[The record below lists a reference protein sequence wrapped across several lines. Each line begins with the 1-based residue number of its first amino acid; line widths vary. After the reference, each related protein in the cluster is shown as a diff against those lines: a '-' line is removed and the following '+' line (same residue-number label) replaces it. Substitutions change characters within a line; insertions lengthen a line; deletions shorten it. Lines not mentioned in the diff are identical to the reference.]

1 MYTVLLV
8 IHLALSLVLIGI
20 VLLQHGKGAD
30 AGAAF
35 GSGASSTVFG
45 ARGSASFL
53 GKLTGVLGAG
63 FFVTSLTLAI
73 MAGTF
78 DGTGGGSVVERFA
91 EEAPATT
98 EEAAGEAADDG
109 PAPAPEG
116 ATAGSREGGAD
127 APAPPP
133 DGD

>member
-8 IHLALSLVLIGI
+8 IHLAISLVLIGI

-78 DGTGGGSVVERFA
+78 GGGGSVMERFA
-91 EEAPATT
+91 EEPASSSAPAS
-98 EEAAGEAADDG
+98 ESEGDG

-116 ATAGSREGGAD
+116 ATAGGRESDAE

-133 DGD
+133 GDE

>member
-1 MYTVLLV
+1 MYTILLV
-8 IHLALSLVLIGI
+8 IHLAVSLVLIGI

-91 EEAPATT
+91 EEPPA
-98 EEAAGEAADDG
+98 AAGEAQGGAAGDG
-109 PAPAPEG
+109 PAPAPED

-133 DGD
+133 GG